1 MLMEVNILISL
12 VVLKATIQKELLEF
26 IYVNIITN
34 TIFFFNKIVK
44 NSSCLIL
51 MERNDISKTITN
63 YVNLFNNIQIPI
75 IILQNTYIS
84 IFIIEF
90 YLIMYQY

>member
-1 MLMEVNILISL
+1 MEVNILISL